1 MERWESVSSSSVSS
15 KMAMMSSQVK
25 RKLESELTKI
35 MNNSNQAQMM
45 VDAIMNPESG

>member
-1 MERWESVSSSSVSS
+1 MDRWESVSSSGVSS

-25 RKLESELTKI
+25 QKLESELTKI
-35 MNNSNQAQMM
+35 MNNSYQVKVM